1 MANERNQEQRQ
12 KNDEQKLR
20 HARSRNGYAGKAQN
34 SGDQC
39 DHQKYQRPVKHDA
52 SFEFFMLTKQ

>member
-1 MANERNQEQRQ
+1 MGKERNQEQNQ

-20 HARSRNGYAGKAQN
+20 HACGRNRYAGKAQN

-39 DHQKYQRPVKHDA
+39 YHEEY
-52 SFEFFMLTKQ
+52 